1 MQIREIA
8 PQDNVQIAKVIR
20 SVFEEL
26 DAPKVGTAYADPDL
40 DSLFEV
46 YDQEGAVYFVVE
58 ENGKIFG
65 GCGIAPLQDESQS
78 VCELQKMYFAPEIR
92 GSGLAEIII
101 KKCLA
106 FAEENQYTLCYIET
120 LSFMQAAQKLYKRM
134 GFEQIEKPM
143 GNTGHYSCEIFM
155 TKKL

>member
-65 GCGIAPLQDESQS
+65 GCGIAPLQDENQS

-143 GNTGHYSCEIFM
+143 GNTGHNSCEIFM